1 MTKKIQLLMGCG
13 VLSLASASLGQ
24 DISNTNSVAAAKKFY
39 FGTDL
44 GPAFLQ
50 TVNIVDAD
58 QIKFNTGIRG
68 DLNLGYRLTPWL
80 ATELS
85 TGVIWNSA
93 DTIGGV
99 ALSSY
104 GGSLDLYQIPM
115 LGSAIFTLP
124 LQHGFDVNVGAGAG
138 AVASILH
145 FNSPLGDIHN
155 TDYTFAYQFFSG
167 LNYRLAKN
175 VEVGVGFKL
184 LRTNNHYWE
193 ENGVTMTTGG
203 TMTYSVT
210 GSFTWLF

>member
-1 MTKKIQLLMGCG
+1 MNSKIQFLMGCG

-24 DISNTNSVAAAKKFY
+24 DISNTNSVAVDKKYY

-68 DLNLGYRLTPWL
+68 DLNLGYRLTPWF
-80 ATELS
+80 AAELEG
-85 TGVIWNSA
+85 GVIWNSA

-115 LGSAIFTLP
+115 LGNVVFTLP
-124 LQHGFDVNVGAGAG
+124 LDHGFNAKVGGGAG

-167 LNYRLAKN
+167 LSYQVAKN
-175 VEVGVGFKL
+175 FEVGVGFKL

-193 ENGVTMTTGG
+193 ENGVTLTTGG
-203 TMTYSVT
+203 AMTYSVT
-210 GSFTWLF
+210 GSFTWVF